1 MKLQN
6 LAVIFIIIM
15 LPLILVLSY
24 YINLQQ
30 ETMLMQTDYDE
41 KLISSTKESIEA
53 LEINTVEWNGT
64 YSDIADSK
72 RRDVLASINTFTTSL
87 SNNLGVTGTSKEY
100 ILNYIPAI
108 AYTLYDGYY
117 IYAPTYVSKTLTNE
131 NGIQLYYYDDNGPIL
146 TTGSTREVKGE
157 IVAGKVTYVPKNKE
171 TFVQVDGEDYY
182 YTLDATKA
190 EKEYKH
196 TLKNYITYSETIGDV
211 VVNYTLDNYVR
222 IYSSKADREAEG
234 YLVYFNDTTTTLPR
248 IYGTPVA
255 VTDTKYN
262 GIKIE
267 PETLTEQILYKEILL
282 KGDVNLDGV
291 VDIFDV
297 RALNQIVEGIYTAEY
312 IFDVCDVDGN
322 GVINDNDYEQLH
334 NKVGEYIEFSDNEIE
349 VSMLKTYKY
358 VYNSNN
364 QKIYYDEDLNKFFKL
379 SDGEKKYLSNPLE
392 ISDCEFK
399 SVSILSGKDN
409 YMKLYQALNGK
420 NKGGWYTY
428 SDSTKKYTEL
438 SADTLNSLGLSK
450 DQLTE
455 DFSAISYYVESYA
468 FTNKV
473 NSLKINDT
481 FFQINKDNNPEDKNS
496 DFVTHKKEIMTSSVD
511 NSLNIAIQSY
521 SAYADNYDYRLPE
534 LLSTDWDQ
542 AFSNISIITFFQGSQ
557 IGLKYYN
564 NYAIATSTSNE
575 EYLNPDELYYV
586 GEDTY
591 YHKCGCTEA
600 TDADLTAYRNTE
612 FKAKTNDNTETVYYM
627 HDNQEDEYSE
637 LACYD
642 CIVNETSSAVNE
654 DIADTLKGA
663 AYTKAKAVGVARERY
678 KVTTK
683 LAQSG
688 FGQTGEIDDLD
699 NLEQSYNYILT
710 FPNSYRGPATVSAN
724 TLAKAVEKAQGT
736 YKEATG
742 IKVMKNVDS
751 DESTSTVT
759 ISRNLEIDTN
769 GFTVQMN
776 TPIKTTGT
784 VKLYGG
790 GTIKATNGVEALG
803 SIITNTGTLTVESV
817 TIGNTNDAENK
828 NNNENKVGI
837 INESGTLTVLGSSYI
852 YGKDLGIN
860 ATGGNVYIGTAEQ
873 EPEDY
878 WMQISSA
885 SSYGVS
891 TNENGGKVYF
901 NGGYIR
907 GTDEKPYYGNIEP
920 REGYN
925 IKPPQQDASGFYVAT
940 LISDRYNYKI
950 VTATKETYAETLA
963 EAVEKAVAGDEI
975 LVITNNYE
983 DSSDVAIENKIKL
996 NTNGNTL
1003 IRTKTITVAENGE
1016 LILAG
1021 AGTLGATSDIALITN
1036 AGQLTIANSGKL
1048 ANTVGVVVSNLGTMK
1063 KTTEGTIVGNSN
1075 AIEILD
1081 GTVTITK
1088 GDVIGNNSNKPA
1100 IAVKGGVLDV
1110 QGGKITSEGNSA
1122 IDMTAGIAKISSG
1135 QITGNGTQGA
1145 IKVSNEN
1152 TRSRN
1157 KK

>member
-6 LAVIFIIIM
+6 LAVIFIIVM

-53 LEINTVEWNGT
+53 LEINTVEWNGS

-146 TTGSTREVKGE
+146 TTGSTRKVKGE

-171 TFVQVDGEDYY
+171 TFVQVDGKDYY

-222 IYSSKADREAEG
+222 IYSSKANKEAEG
-234 YLVYFNDTTTTLPR
+234 YLVYFNDTTTTIPR
-248 IYGTPVA
+248 IYGTSSVA

-267 PETLTEQILYKEILL
+267 PETLTEQISYTEILGDANGDSIL
-282 KGDVNLDGV
+282 NKADSDLILRYDALEEGLVINYNLADVN
-291 VDIFDV
+291 
-297 RALNQIVEGIYTAEY
+297 
-312 IFDVCDVDGN
+312 GN
-322 GVINDNDYEQLH
+322 GEIDTFDASLVEQMIE
-334 NKVGEYIEFSDNEIE
+334 NGTSKKVS
-349 VSMLKTYKY
+349 SLKTYKY

-364 QKIYYDEDLNKFFKL
+364 QKLYYDEDLEKFFKL

-399 SVSILSGKDN
+399 SVSILTDKQN
-409 YMKLYQALNGK
+409 YMKLYQALNGG
-420 NKGGWYTY
+420 NKGSWYTY
-428 SDSTKKYTEL
+428 NDTTKKYTEL
-438 SADTLNSLGLSK
+438 SADTLTSLGLSK
-450 DQLTE
+450 NQLTK

-481 FFQINKDNNPEDKNS
+481 FFQINEDNNPEDKNS
-496 DFVTHKKEIMTSSVD
+496 DFATHKKEIMTSSVD

-542 AFSNISIITFFQGSQ
+542 AFSNISIITFFQGLQ
-557 IGLKYYN
+557 VGLKYYN

-612 FKAKTNDNTETVYYM
+612 FKAKTNDKTETVYYM
-627 HDNQEDEYSE
+627 HDNQEDNSAE

-663 AYTKAKAVGVARERY
+663 AYTKAKTVGIARERY
-678 KVTTK
+678 KVTSK

-688 FGQTGEIDDLD
+688 FGQTGEIGDLD

-710 FPNSYRGPATVSAN
+710 FPDGYRGATNV
-724 TLAKAVEKAQGT
+724 LAKTLEQAVAYAQGT

-751 DESTSTVT
+751 DESSNTVT
-759 ISRNLEIDTN
+759 ISKNLEINTN
-769 GFTVQMN
+769 GYTVQMN
-776 TPIKTTGT
+776 NPIKTTGK
-784 VKLYGG
+784 VNIYGAG
-790 GTIKATNGVEALG
+790 AIKGKNGKNLNA
-803 SIITNTGTLTVESV
+803 IITNTGTLTVDSV
-817 TIGNTNDAENK
+817 TIGNTVDEENE
-828 NNNENKVGI
+828 NNNENKIGI
-837 INESGTLTVLGSSYI
+837 ISESGTLTILGSSYI
-852 YGKDLGIN
+852 YGKELGIN
-860 ATGGNVYIGTAEQ
+860 ATGGTVYIGTSDKT
-873 EPEDY
+873 PENY

-885 SSYGVS
+885 SNYGIS
-891 TNENGGKVYF
+891 ANGGKVYF

-907 GTDEKPYYGNIEP
+907 GKNATPYTGDIDSGTYKIDINSEST
-920 REGYN
+920 GYY
-925 IKPPQQDASGFYVAT
+925 KAS
-940 LISDRYNYKI
+940 LIGANNNYKV
-950 VTATKETYAETLA
+950 VTAGVFAETLA
-963 EAVEKAVAGDEI
+963 EAVEKAGAGDEI

-983 DSSDVAIENKIKL
+983 DSSDVTIENKIKL

-1016 LILAG
+1016 LVLAG
-1021 AGTLGATSDIALITN
+1021 AGTLGAKSDIALITN

-1157 KK
+1157 KKGCSNKRKNICY

>member
-6 LAVIFIIIM
+6 LAVIFIIVM

-146 TTGSTREVKGE
+146 TTGSTRKVKGE
-157 IVAGKVTYVPKNKE
+157 IVAGKVTYVPENGVE
-171 TFVQVDGEDYY
+171 YLEIDGEKYY
-182 YTLDATKA
+182 YTLDSTKA
-190 EKEYKH
+190 KKEYKH

-222 IYSSKADREAEG
+222 IYSSKANKEAEG
-234 YLVYFNDTTTTLPR
+234 YLVYFDTTSTIPR
-248 IYGTPVA
+248 IYGTSSVA

-267 PETLTEQILYKEILL
+267 PETLTEQISYTEIL
-282 KGDVNLDGV
+282 GDVNGNGSLNEID
-291 VDIFDV
+291 VDYIRRYSDEHRDSIFNPNLAD
-297 RALNQIVEGIYTAEY
+297 I
-312 IFDVCDVDGN
+312 DGN
-322 GVINDNDYEQLH
+322 GVIDENDASLVEQMIA
-334 NKVGEYIEFSDNEIE
+334 NGTSKKVS
-349 VSMLKTYKY
+349 SLKTYKY

-364 QKIYYDEDLNKFFKL
+364 QKLYYDEDLEKFFKL

-399 SVSILSGKDN
+399 SVSILTGKEN
-409 YMKLYQALNGK
+409 YMKLYQALNGN

-428 SDSTKKYTEL
+428 SDSTKKYAEL

-450 DQLTE
+450 DQLTK

-481 FFQINKDNNPEDKNS
+481 FFQINEDNNPEDKNS

-557 IGLKYYN
+557 VGLKYYN

-591 YHKCGCTEA
+591 YHKYYCKEA
-600 TDADLTAYRNTE
+600 EKIELTAYRNTE
-612 FKAKTNDNTETVYYM
+612 FKAKTNDKTETVYYM

-642 CIVNETSSAVNE
+642 CIVNETSSAVSE
-654 DIADTLKGA
+654 DISDTLKD
-663 AYTKAKAVGVARERY
+663 AYAKAKTVGIARERY
-678 KVTTK
+678 KVTSK

-688 FGQTGEIDDLD
+688 FGQTGEIGDLD

-710 FPNSYRGPATVSAN
+710 FPDSYRGATNV
-724 TLAKAVEKAQGT
+724 LAKTLEQAVAYAQGT

-751 DESTSTVT
+751 DESTDEVPVT

-790 GTIKATNGVEALG
+790 GTIKATNGKNLG

-817 TIGNTNDAENK
+817 TIGNTNDTENE
-828 NNNENKVGI
+828 NNNENEVGI

-852 YGKDLGIN
+852 YGKNLGIN
-860 ATGGNVYIGTAEQ
+860 ATGGNVYIGTSDQ
-873 EPEDY
+873 DPQNY

-885 SSYGVS
+885 SDYGIS
-891 TNENGGKVYF
+891 TDGGKVYF

-907 GTDEKPYYGNIEP
+907 GKNAIPYTGNI
-920 REGYN
+920 
-925 IKPPQQDASGFYVAT
+925 DSGTYKIDITKDTSNFYVAR
-940 LISDRYNYKI
+940 LIDANYNYKI
-950 VTATKETYAETLA
+950 VTASTYAETLA
-963 EAVEKAVAGDEI
+963 EAVEKAEAGDEI

-983 DSSDVAIENKIKL
+983 DSSDVAIENKIIKL

-1003 IRTKTITVAENGE
+1003 IRTKTITVAKSGE

-1048 ANTVGVVVSNLGTMK
+1048 ANTVGIVVSNLGTMK